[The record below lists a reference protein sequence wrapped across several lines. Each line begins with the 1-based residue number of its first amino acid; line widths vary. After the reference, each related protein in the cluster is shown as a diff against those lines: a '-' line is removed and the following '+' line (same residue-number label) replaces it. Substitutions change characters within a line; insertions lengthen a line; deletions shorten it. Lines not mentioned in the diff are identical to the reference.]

1 MSNKEFLNN
10 GTRKNGDDSRRS
22 FLKKAAVATITLAGT
37 DLITFATDNAS
48 ASVVQSAG
56 IPWYR
61 RITRWGQTNI
71 TEKDPSSYDI
81 PWWRNHWK
89 NTETQGVII
98 NAGGI
103 VAYYPSKIPLHRQ
116 AQFLE
121 GRDLFGSLC
130 QAAHEEN
137 VAVFA
142 RMDSNR
148 AHEEFYK
155 AHPDWFALDAS
166 GKPYKAGDLYV
177 TCVNSSYYNEHI
189 PSILTEVAN
198 LYHPEGFTDNSWSG
212 LGRDTICYCENC
224 KKSFRNMTGKEIP
237 VARNWDDG
245 TYREW
250 IRWNYNRRLEIW
262 DLNNRFTRAAGG
274 PDCIWS
280 EQWFDKRTSKEFPGL
295 KTDMQQS

>member
-22 FLKKAAVATITLAGT
+22 FLKKAAVATITLAST

-148 AHEEFYK
+148 AHEEFYRLTPIGLPSMLQENHTK
-155 AHPDWFALDAS
+155 RVICMLPVSTARITMNTSRQYSRKLQTYIILKDS
-166 GKPYKAGDLYV
+166 QITAGAVWVAIRYV
-177 TCVNSSYYNEHI
+177 IVRT
-189 PSILTEVAN
+189 A
-198 LYHPEGFTDNSWSG
+198 
-212 LGRDTICYCENC
+212 
-224 KKSFRNMTGKEIP
+224 KKVSEI
-237 VARNWDDG
+237 
-245 TYREW
+245 
-250 IRWNYNRRLEIW
+250 
-262 DLNNRFTRAAGG
+262 
-274 PDCIWS
+274 
-280 EQWFDKRTSKEFPGL
+280 
-295 KTDMQQS
+295 